1 MKYLKMSKK
10 IIMKTK
16 KQIELD
22 SIAVSDILNMLS
34 DRIQLRKL
42 FEIVKEYP
50 NDNELGQLI
59 RQSVNL
65 IDK

>member
-34 DRIQLRKL
+34 DRIQLHKL